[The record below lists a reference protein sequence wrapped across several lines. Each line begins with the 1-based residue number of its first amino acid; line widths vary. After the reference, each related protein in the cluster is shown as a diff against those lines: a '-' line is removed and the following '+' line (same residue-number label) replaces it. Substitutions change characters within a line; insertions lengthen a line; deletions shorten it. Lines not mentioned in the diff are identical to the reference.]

1 MNSLYFDYKN
11 TLNNLYKE
19 NGVWEENA
27 WKSRLIGQ
35 DAPEGATP
43 NCYYPI
49 NLPDDFVVDK
59 INGTH
64 VRFSG
69 DIIEM
74 KRFSMERLS
83 ILFDVYFIYLT
94 KIEVID

>member
-1 MNSLYFDYKN
+1 MIQS
-11 TLNNLYKE
+11 
-19 NGVWEENA
+19 
-27 WKSRLIGQ
+27 
-35 DAPEGATP
+35 DAPEGT
-43 NCYYPI
+43 NSISYYPI

-59 INGTH
+59 LNGTH

-74 KRFSMERLS
+74 NRFSMERLS
-83 ILFDVYFIYLT
+83 ILFDVYFLYIT